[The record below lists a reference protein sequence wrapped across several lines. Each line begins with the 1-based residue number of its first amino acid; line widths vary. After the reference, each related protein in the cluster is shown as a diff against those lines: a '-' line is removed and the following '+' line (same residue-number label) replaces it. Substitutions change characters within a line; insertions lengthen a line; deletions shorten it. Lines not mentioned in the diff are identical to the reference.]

1 MYTFKNTEINNKK
14 ASDFETKSML
24 YLLGMRSDSKEIDLI
39 AVDCFNDVT
48 GLNTRIL
55 IIIRI
60 DLVNGPAES
69 LAALIVPE
77 HTISTRIKSVDWNGG
92 VFENY
97 LEIGFAFSQ
106 VLFRLFLFGQILAES
121 PALFSN
127 SNSFN

>member
-1 MYTFKNTEINNKK
+1 
-14 ASDFETKSML
+14 ML